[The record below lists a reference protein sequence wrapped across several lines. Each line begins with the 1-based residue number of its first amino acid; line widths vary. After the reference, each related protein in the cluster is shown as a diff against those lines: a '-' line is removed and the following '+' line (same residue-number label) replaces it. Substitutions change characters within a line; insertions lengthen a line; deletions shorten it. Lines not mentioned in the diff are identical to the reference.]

1 MSNILDSFKFFLLI
15 LLIIYS
21 TIISILYLD
30 IHINASNYQKEREN
44 TLMKKEK
51 ELTNRESIV
60 VDKEICFRELTKLKT
75 IQSTALDVLKSYSS
89 DQFLETKSDSSTKT
103 IR

>member
-51 ELTNRESIV
+51 ELSNRESIV

-75 IQSTALDVLKSYSS
+75 IQSTALDVLKSYTPNHSTE
-89 DQFLETKSDSSTKT
+89 LTESTK
-103 IR
+103 